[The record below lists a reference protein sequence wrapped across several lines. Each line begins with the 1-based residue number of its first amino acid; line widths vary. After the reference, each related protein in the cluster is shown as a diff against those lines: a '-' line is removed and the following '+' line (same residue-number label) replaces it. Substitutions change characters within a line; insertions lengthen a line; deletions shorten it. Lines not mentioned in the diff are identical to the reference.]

1 MAGPTSRT
9 GPHSTRLPGQAPWP
23 RASRL
28 SARRADTERAASTP
42 GGPDAAAAQR
52 GPGCPGAASCP
63 PPRWPQQAWSWVTL
77 SRNFQLPRPKGPQQ
91 SQARGAEAAAHA
103 QGPRERC
110 RPGAVPRGSPQAP
123 WARAGPTCHLR
134 KPQLAPSGANSQE
147 TFRDVPT
154 SEKSGSTQP
163 GLQLHVGGG
172 GLPLPGWAS
181 QLSPLR
187 LVSSHGPVPEVRL
200 SPTLP
205 EQPQGGGV
213 QLSTP
218 W

>member
-1 MAGPTSRT
+1 MP
-9 GPHSTRLPGQAPWP
+9 
-23 RASRL
+23 
-28 SARRADTERAASTP
+28 
-42 GGPDAAAAQR
+42 
-52 GPGCPGAASCP
+52 P

-123 WARAGPTCHLR
+123 WAHAGPTCHLR
-134 KPQLAPSGANSQE
+134 NPQLAPSGANSQE

-172 GLPLPGWAS
+172 GSHCLAGPPSCLLSGWCPPMAP
-181 QLSPLR
+181 SPR
-187 LVSSHGPVPEVRL
+187 SDCPPHSRSSHRVGVCSSAPHGEHAAGTPQTPLNATGVLNRSAHEMPNVTAEAERGQRPHEL
-200 SPTLP
+200 PRSPTL
-205 EQPQGGGV
+205 
-213 QLSTP
+213 STNVAT
-218 W
+218 